1 MSAISR
7 STSRTSDAL
16 SPRDEPARESA
27 RPAQQAHPSWQFH
40 DQFDLWI
47 EWMERDSSGV
57 WHAAQPVTHRT
68 FRTREDTLKHAE
80 RVIQRGEFPMERA
93 MPVTLVRNRREALL
107 AAFREAE
114 GDGVTLI
121 RDLTFPVGEYGLSV
135 RVTRERQAQPVR
147 AAFASAANPLRSL
160 IGQPVKLTV
169 LIEHPYD
176 VLSRAQGTLDL
187 SDRAARIGED
197 TQLFSA
203 SAQVSGLPYQSATV
217 TVPRGLLKKP
227 LLYRFERVTE
237 GDES

>member
-7 STSRTSDAL
+7 TTSRTDTTPREDL
-16 SPRDEPARESA
+16 SRDVPA
-27 RPAQQAHPSWQFH
+27 RPAAQPHPSWQFQ

-47 EWMERDSSGV
+47 DWMERDSSGA
-57 WHAAQPVTHRT
+57 WHPAQPVTHRT
-68 FRTREDTLKHAE
+68 FRTREDTLRHAE
-80 RVIQRGEFPMERA
+80 RLLQRGEFPMERA

-176 VLSRAQGTLDL
+176 VLSRAQGPLDL

-227 LLYRFERVTE
+227 LLYRFERLPE